1 MKLQRRKGES
11 ICKNAKHREDFQS
24 EDFFN
29 KLRGISL
36 MKTFFDHKRSTLLIE
51 AAISLLILSAIVAE
65 FIGAPLAAQARM
77 ASQNCTNVS
86 QNYPYS
92 NIWPSVSP
100 ELLKKT
106 SQELMAKTGN
116 TIGTQQIYLQLTSDS
131 NCSLATLLQKKYKV
145 TQAYDLEKLILATAL
160 PAAAGRWIMSQK
172 NQTLVDNWISLAI
185 LTHSSSIPT
194 SSFSNTDYL
203 NALNVFCNVF
213 QHDTTNYLYGT
224 VTSAHLQTM
233 VSNLRNSAG
242 NSVSAL
248 ALGLG
253 ASANPHIISP
263 DIFEKEELQKARQ
276 VIDNKPSSITP
287 CPGSESRSK
296 AKPALDDFVTHK
308 MTTLSIP
315 DIDSFFSQATL
326 FSPERTSKL

>member
-1 MKLQRRKGES
+1 
-11 ICKNAKHREDFQS
+11 
-24 EDFFN
+24 
-29 KLRGISL
+29 
-36 MKTFFDHKRSTLLIE
+36 MKTFFAHKRNTLLIE
-51 AAISLLILSAIVAE
+51 AAISLLILSAMVAE
-65 FIGAPLAAQARM
+65 FISAPLAAQARM

-106 SQELMAKTGN
+106 SQELITKTGN
-116 TIGTQQIYLQLTSDS
+116 TIGTQQIYLQLISDS

-145 TQAYDLEKLILATAL
+145 IQAYDLEKRILATAL
-160 PAAAGRWIMSQK
+160 PASAGNTIPNVSQGLTWIMSQK
-172 NQTLVDNWISLAI
+172 NQTLVDSWISLAI

-194 SSFSNTDYL
+194 SSLSNTDYL

-213 QHDTTNYLYGT
+213 QHDITNYLYGT
-224 VTSAHLQTM
+224 VTPAYLQTM

-253 ASANPHIISP
+253 AGANPHIISP

-287 CPGSESRSK
+287 CPGSESLSK
-296 AKPALDDFVTHK
+296 AKPALDNFVTHK